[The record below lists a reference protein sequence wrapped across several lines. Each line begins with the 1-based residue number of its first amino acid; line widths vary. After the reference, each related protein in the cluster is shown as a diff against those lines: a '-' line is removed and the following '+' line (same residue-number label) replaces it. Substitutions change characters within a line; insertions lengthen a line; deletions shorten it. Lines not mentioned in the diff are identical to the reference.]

1 MHIRITWGRVKPG
14 RWDDYEAAYRKVVVE
29 GEGEVPGLRGRM
41 LMRDTADP
49 ESGGTLSLWESA
61 ATARDYEQGDLRAQV
76 LPGLEEFFT
85 GDFVTHVCELRMAT
99 GVLFDD
105 PHDA

>member
-1 MHIRITWGRVKPG
+1 
-14 RWDDYEAAYRKVVVE
+14 
-29 GEGEVPGLRGRM
+29 
-41 LMRDTADP
+41 
-49 ESGGTLSLWESA
+49 
-61 ATARDYEQGDLRAQV
+61 LRAQV